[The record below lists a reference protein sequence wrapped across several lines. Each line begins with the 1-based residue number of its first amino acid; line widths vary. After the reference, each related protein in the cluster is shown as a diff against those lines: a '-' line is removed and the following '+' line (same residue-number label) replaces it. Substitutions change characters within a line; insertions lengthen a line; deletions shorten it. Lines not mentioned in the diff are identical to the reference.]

1 MKEEVAT
8 PVEDKKEREAKE
20 KALKKQRKKEAAEAK
35 AKKKAAEAA
44 AEALR
49 KVRSLLPHFSPIFL
63 RGYDSIQFRF
73 STAATIASFFA
84 VKVCPQ
90 PPYLWRMTNSVS

>member
-20 KALKKQRKKEAAEAK
+20 KAAKKQKKKEAAEAK

-49 KVRSLLPHFSPIFL
+49 KVRFILLHTLFSHFFK
-63 RGYDSIQFRF
+63 GYDSIQYSRHHRELF
-73 STAATIASFFA
+73 
-84 VKVCPQ
+84 CC
-90 PPYLWRMTNSVS
+90 

>member
-20 KALKKQRKKEAAEAK
+20 KAAKKQKKKEAAEAK

-49 KVRSLLPHFSPIFL
+49 KVRFILLHTLFSHFLKDTI
-63 RGYDSIQFRF
+63 RF

-90 PPYLWRMTNSVS
+90 PPNLWRMTNSVS

>member
-35 AKKKAAEAA
+35 AKRKAAEAA

-49 KVRSLLPHFSPIFL
+49 KVRFILLHTLFSHFFERIRFDSV
-63 RGYDSIQFRF
+63 SIQYSRHHRELF
-73 STAATIASFFA
+73 
-84 VKVCPQ
+84 CC
-90 PPYLWRMTNSVS
+90 